1 MPDLGGLPVDGL
13 QAHTRN
19 SAEPGRDIPTLPG
32 WTGHH
37 VESSTFSV
45 VDDRQVANL
54 PVGSFEI
61 SAKSSSTTLANTKSN
76 AAERLRW
83 NAKAVRAENKMVIA
97 KPELPPIEVTI
108 KDQVGNPI
116 TGAHVRATY
125 THSGLSSGGTSDQ
138 DGMATVPLLYC
149 DNEPMRVE
157 AVATGYQADNVGEFQ
172 PNREQFSLEMKLEE
186 LKSEWEQVT
195 IPLNPSSDDGQ
206 ADLPIGGRIQINR
219 TRFRIQISGDVS
231 VNGTVQMWYP
241 FNVGDEY
248 SIVTRDGTELTVR
261 FLEQQPRFSVTL
273 EISPPR
279 QHRCGG

>member
-1 MPDLGGLPVDGL
+1 
-13 QAHTRN
+13 
-19 SAEPGRDIPTLPG
+19 
-32 WTGHH
+32 
-37 VESSTFSV
+37 
-45 VDDRQVANL
+45 
-54 PVGSFEI
+54 
-61 SAKSSSTTLANTKSN
+61 
-76 AAERLRW
+76 
-83 NAKAVRAENKMVIA
+83 MVIA
-97 KPELPPIEVTI
+97 KPELPPIEVTL

-195 IPLNPSSDDGQ
+195 IPLDPSSDDGR
-206 ADLPIGGRIQINR
+206 ADLPIGGRVRINQ
-219 TRFRIQISGDVS
+219 TRFQIQTSGDVS
-231 VNGTVQMWYP
+231 VNGAVRTWHTFQ
-241 FNVGDEY
+241 VGNDY
-248 SIVTRDGTELTVR
+248 NITMRDGTELTMR
-261 FLEQQPRFSVTL
+261 FLEHKPRFSLTL
-273 EISPPR
+273 EVSPPT